1 MENMADKPE
10 KSLKPVTVVLFGA
23 TGDLARRKLLPGLL
37 HLFET
42 GLMRDL
48 RIVGTSLDDHTTES
62 FVEFVHQAVSEF
74 SGDDGDMNAWTE
86 FAKVLHWAPGAEGA
100 AGLKSAVEKVESDW
114 KGEVVRLV
122 YMSVPPKA
130 ALPVLHTLEEAD
142 LVKGSRVIMEKPFGV
157 DLESAKKLNAE
168 LHKVLD
174 EEQIYRIDHF
184 LGKEAAQNILAFRF
198 ANGLFEPIWH
208 RNNIDHIQIDIPEDL
223 GLDQRANFYE
233 STGAFKDM
241 VVTHLFQVLA
251 FTAMEPPTS
260 LSPQAINDEKDKVF
274 RSMLPLDPANVVRG
288 QYHGYRDIEGV
299 AKDSDTE
306 TFVALKCFVDNW
318 RWAGVPFYLR
328 TGKRMAEGA
337 RIISIAFKEPP
348 RSMFPKNSGV
358 GDHGPDHLTFDLADE
373 ARMSLS
379 FYGKRPGPGMKLDKL
394 SMQFNMQDTG
404 WAGSV
409 LEAYE
414 RLIYDAARGDK
425 TLFTSATGIER
436 LWEVSA
442 PLLENPPIVRS
453 YRQGSWGP
461 NQIHQLIAPYA
472 WRLPFERSWRDA
484 H

>member
-1 MENMADKPE
+1 MADKTM
-10 KSLKPVTVVLFGA
+10 KPVTIVLFGA

-42 GLMRDL
+42 GLIPQMR
-48 RIVGTSLDDHTTES
+48 IIGTSLDDYTTET
-62 FVEFVHQAVSEF
+62 FVKFAYDAVSEF
-74 SGDDGDMNAWTE
+74 SGDDGDMNAWPE
-86 FAKVLHWAPGAEGA
+86 FSKLLHWAPGSEGA
-100 AGLKSAVEKVESDW
+100 SGLRAAVDKVEAEWSA
-114 KGEVVRLV
+114 EAIRLA
-122 YMSVPPKA
+122 YLSVPPKA
-130 ALPVLHTLEEAD
+130 ALTVVHTLEEAD
-142 LVKGSRVIMEKPFGV
+142 LAKGSRIIMEKPFGT
-157 DLESAKKLNAE
+157 DLASAKALNAE
-168 LHKVLD
+168 LHSVVD
-174 EEQIYRIDHF
+174 ESQIYRIDHF

-208 RNNIDHIQIDIPEDL
+208 RNNIDHIQIDVPEEL

-260 LSPQAINDEKDKVF
+260 LDPVAINDEKDKVF
-274 RSMLPLDPANVVRG
+274 RSMVPIDPANVVRG
-288 QYHGYRDIEGV
+288 QYEGYRQIPGV
-299 AKDSDTE
+299 AKDSETE
-306 TFVALKCFVDNW
+306 TFVALKCFIDNW

-328 TGKRMAEGA
+328 TGKRLAEGA

-348 RSMFPKNSGV
+348 RSMFPRNSGV
-358 GDHGPDHLTFDLADE
+358 GDHGPDHLTFDLADS
-373 ARMSLS
+373 AKMSLS

-394 SMQFNMQDTG
+394 SMQFAMQDTG

-425 TLFTSATGIER
+425 TLFTSAEGIER
-436 LWEVSA
+436 LWAVST

-472 WRLPFERSWRDA
+472 WRLPFERAWRRPNELGG
-484 H
+484 